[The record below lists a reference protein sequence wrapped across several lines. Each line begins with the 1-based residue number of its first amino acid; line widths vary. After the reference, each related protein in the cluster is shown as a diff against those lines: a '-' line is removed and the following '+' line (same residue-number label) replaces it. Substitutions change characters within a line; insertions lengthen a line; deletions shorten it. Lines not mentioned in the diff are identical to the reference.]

1 MTEET
6 LLDWQERGLNARIL
20 GLTASDH
27 PLLSPDRQPNV
38 TGEPVEAWQLKF
50 DAWMFGW
57 LIEDSM
63 RQPETGVNTSLICPA
78 G

>member
-1 MTEET
+1 MTVET

-20 GLTASDH
+20 GLAASDH
-27 PLLSPDRQPNV
+27 PLLKPDRQPDA
-38 TGEPVEAWQLKF
+38 TGEPLEVWQMKY

-63 RQPETGVNTSLICPA
+63 RQPETDVNELLIRSA